1 MKLFTI
7 LLLATG
13 LFISSCDK
21 KEPIIENVPGVM
33 KISSTGAC
41 TVLIQLNS
49 GKSLFPTNPDKVKPF
64 STDGRQVTVSYRSDT
79 EFVSPCSG
87 SEPALIESIR

>member
-1 MKLFTI
+1 MKVLSI

-21 KEPIIENVPGVM
+21 KEPLIENVPGVM

-64 STDGRQVTVSYRSDT
+64 LTDGRQVTISYRADT
-79 EFVSPCSG
+79 EFVAPCPG
-87 SEPALIESIR
+87 SEPALIENIR